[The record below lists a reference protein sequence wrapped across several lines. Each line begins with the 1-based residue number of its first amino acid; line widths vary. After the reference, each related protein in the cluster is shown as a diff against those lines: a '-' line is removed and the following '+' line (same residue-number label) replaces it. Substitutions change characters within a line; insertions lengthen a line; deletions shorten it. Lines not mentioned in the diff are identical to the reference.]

1 MSEVV
6 VVVTLQAKPGKEE
19 EMAAA
24 LTAGSAETHAEDGC
38 LVYAM
43 HQNVEDPS
51 RFAIVESWAS
61 QSHLDTHLALP
72 KVQEMIG
79 TIDGLADGQPNFG
92 IYATLHAGDP
102 RKGAL
107 ASA

>member
-6 VVVTLQAKPGKEE
+6 VVVTLQSKAGKED

-24 LTAGSAETHAEDGC
+24 LTAGSPETHAEDGC

-51 RFAIVESWAS
+51 KFAIVESWAS
-61 QSHLDTHLALP
+61 QAHLETHLALP

-79 TIDGLADGQPNFG
+79 TLDGLADGPPNFG
-92 IYATLHAGDP
+92 IYSTLHAGDP
-102 RKGAL
+102 RKGSL